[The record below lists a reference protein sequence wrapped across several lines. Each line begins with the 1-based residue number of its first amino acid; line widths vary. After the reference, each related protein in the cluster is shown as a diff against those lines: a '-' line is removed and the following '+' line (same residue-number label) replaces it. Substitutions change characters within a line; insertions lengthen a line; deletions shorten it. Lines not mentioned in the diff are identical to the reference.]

1 MEPQE
6 ILTQARIDGDLPAG
20 WTVFPLQRQSVM
32 LGLAGWLFGV
42 VVGLG
47 LFALIASIVI
57 PVNYQHGVLAAFV
70 TTLLLAVLLFVGL
83 GSAWTF
89 VMDVRRLRQADKHII
104 VITPQDFVKQEGDK
118 IIHVPLSHIRHVT
131 ARGQSPAEK
140 QAEEIKESTGPRPV
154 ENTLGFLLGRGLF
167 PMAGQSRRKKMRT
180 PESLAFID
188 ARVDKEVVVVNDK
201 SYGDPHAIAD
211 VLKEYAI
218 GAHQLLC

>member
-6 ILTQARIDGDLPAG
+6 ILAQARMDGKLPGG
-20 WTVFPLQRQSVM
+20 WTVFPLQRQKVM

-47 LFALIASIVI
+47 LFALIANVVI
-57 PVNYQHGVLAAFV
+57 PTNYQHGTLAAFV
-70 TTLLLAVLLFVGL
+70 TTILLAVLLFVGL

-89 VMDVRRLRQADKHII
+89 VMDLRRLRQADQHII

-118 IIHVPLSHIRHVT
+118 IIHVPLSHVRHVT

-140 QAEEIKESTGPRPV
+140 QAEEAKESTVSRPI
-154 ENTLGFLLGRGLF
+154 ENVLGFLLGRGLV
-167 PMAGQSRRKKMRT
+167 PMAGQARRKKMRT

-188 ARVDKEVVVVNDK
+188 ARVDREIIVVNDK
-201 SYGDPHAIAD
+201 SYGEPHAIAD
-211 VLKEYAI
+211 VLKEYAT
-218 GAHQLLC
+218 GAHQLLR